1 MIRSLSNSLFLQAP
15 LDLVTPS
22 TSKDKAQPL
31 PLYQSTLKTALPNR
45 DDSNTNSTEDNQNWF
60 SKLKEDPTVIQR
72 LVDQHAADDQHCD
85 HDKKKV
91 TPLKLSSVIK
101 RARVDEEKIV
111 SEASLA
117 KKRRIDFTSSLDCPH
132 CDKQFPLGGQWK
144 VRKHIHNEHKDLTK
158 KAAIVCEICNETF
171 SSQSVFLSHSEMHR
185 VGDPWNCN
193 LCKRRFGE
201 MPLLGEVT
209 VC

>member
-1 MIRSLSNSLFLQAP
+1 M
-15 LDLVTPS
+15 
-22 TSKDKAQPL
+22 
-31 PLYQSTLKTALPNR
+31 
-45 DDSNTNSTEDNQNWF
+45 
-60 SKLKEDPTVIQR
+60 
-72 LVDQHAADDQHCD
+72 
-85 HDKKKV
+85 
-91 TPLKLSSVIK
+91 
-101 RARVDEEKIV
+101 DEEKIV

-144 VRKHIHNEHKDLTK
+144 VKKHILNEHEDLTK
-158 KAAIVCEICNETF
+158 KAAIVCEICNKTF